1 MKKLAIICRGLR
13 RIPRAVAAFINRIR
27 LKWMLF
33 INQVQY
39 VSIHSNGLPYFCVAT
54 SGSCRIGSNFYLNN
68 GLRFNPIGYVQPCT
82 IYVNGGAS
90 LTIGNHVGLSQA
102 SIICHHRIVIED
114 YVKIGGGGKIYDTDF
129 HSLRPEDR
137 LNRVADMEHKV
148 CKPVILKSNC
158 FIGAGSI
165 VLKGVTVGRNSI
177 VGAGSV
183 VTRDIPDNEIWGG
196 SPAKFIKRL

>member
-1 MKKLAIICRGLR
+1 M
-13 RIPRAVAAFINRIR
+13 
-27 LKWMLF
+27 
-33 INQVQY
+33 
-39 VSIHSNGLPYFCVAT
+39 
-54 SGSCRIGSNFYLNN
+54 
-68 GLRFNPIGYVQPCT
+68 
-82 IYVNGGAS
+82 
-90 LTIGNHVGLSQA
+90 
-102 SIICHHRIVIED
+102 
-114 YVKIGGGGKIYDTDF
+114 GGGKIYDTDF